1 MILMRHWG
9 ILICCSFLLSPVSWA
24 ETENT
29 FHDEQLGIS
38 IQIPVG
44 WAQDTDRPID
54 SSQLVAFKR
63 GGSEISLH
71 SFDFESAAEEV
82 RDFLSETG
90 LDILGYQSYLL
101 SKTDWLAKPT
111 RGPEKV
117 VVGNQEAAVSLS
129 EGSVFGS
136 IRMRVLEYVFY
147 DPKRK
152 RAHHIRL
159 YSPDDAFEADEVDF
173 LSAIGTFVID

>member
-1 MILMRHWG
+1 MSLMRRWG
-9 ILICCSFLLSPVSWA
+9 ILVCCSLLLSPIAWA
-24 ETENT
+24 ETDNV
-29 FHDEQLGIS
+29 FHEEQLGVS

-44 WAQDTDRPID
+44 WTKDPARPVD

-71 SFDFESAAEEV
+71 SFDFENAAQEV
-82 RDFLSETG
+82 RGFLSETG

-101 SKTDWLAKPT
+101 SKIDWLSKPT

-129 EGSVFGS
+129 EGTVFGL

-147 DPKRK
+147 DRKRK

-159 YSPDDAFEADEVDF
+159 YSPDEAFEADRADF
-173 LSAIGTFVID
+173 LSAIGTFAIE